1 MEITI
6 KTNELTSS
14 IKLSDESS
22 AAEVLKGF
30 CALMNAQSY
39 LVCTIKKALENVLED
54 YNEDIKLCQKV

>member
-1 MEITI
+1 MEIII

-30 CALMNAQSY
+30 CALMNVQSY